1 MAKRE
6 GPERVALVTG
16 ASRGVGKGAAI
27 GLGESGATVYVT
39 GRSEHETPGSPGTI
53 HATARAVDEA
63 GGRGVAVLCDHTS
76 EEDVRRLFGQI
87 ERDHGRLDILV
98 NNAWG
103 GYENMVENGVYTYD
117 NAFWEQPLW
126 RWDAMFT
133 SGVRCAYLASQC
145 AAPLMIQQKAGF
157 IVNISYWA
165 AQTYLNNVAYG
176 AAKAATDCLSRDMAH
191 ELRRYNVAVVSL
203 YPGLVRTE
211 SVMAAAGFFN
221 LANSES
227 PQFIGR
233 VVGALASDPQLLGK
247 SGRPLV
253 AAAVARELH
262 VDDIDGKQ
270 PAPLALDTL
279 GSVYAS

>member
-1 MAKRE
+1 VAKRE
-6 GPERVALVTG
+6 RTDRVALVTG
-16 ASRGVGKGAAI
+16 ASRGVGKGVAI
-27 GLGESGATVYVT
+27 GLGESGTTVYVT
-39 GRSEHETPGSPGTI
+39 GRSEQEALGRPGTI
-53 HATARAVDEA
+53 HATARAVDAA
-63 GGRGVAVLCDHTS
+63 GGQGVAVRCDHTS

-117 NAFWEQPLW
+117 DPFWEQPLW

-145 AAPLMIQQKAGF
+145 AAPLMVQQKAGL

-176 AAKAATDCLSRDMAH
+176 AAKTATDRLSRDMAH
-191 ELRRYNVAVVSL
+191 ELRRHSVAVVSL

-233 VVGALASDPQLLGK
+233 VIGALASDTHLLRK
-247 SGRPLV
+247 SGQALV
-253 AAAVARELH
+253 AATVARELD
-262 VDDIDGKQ
+262 VTDIDGTQ
-270 PAPLALDTL
+270 PTPLALDTL

>member
-1 MAKRE
+1 MKRE
-6 GPERVALVTG
+6 GSERVALVTG
-16 ASRGVGKGAAI
+16 ASRGVGKGVAI

-39 GRSEHETPGSPGTI
+39 GRSEQETPRRPGTI

-63 GGRGVAVLCDHTS
+63 GGRGVAVRCDHTS
-76 EEDVRRLFGQI
+76 EEDVRALIGRI

-145 AAPLMIQQKAGF
+145 SAPLMIRQEAGL

-176 AAKAATDCLSRDMAH
+176 AAKAATDCLSRDMAQ
-191 ELRRYNVAVVSL
+191 ELRRYQVAVVSL

-211 SVMAAAGFFN
+211 SVMAAAEFFN
-221 LANSES
+221 LVNSES

-247 SGRPLV
+247 SGRALV

-262 VDDIDGKQ
+262 VTDIDGKQ
-270 PAPLALDTL
+270 PTPLTL
-279 GSVYAS
+279 ETLASVYA